1 VRRGLHAVARDE
13 RGFTLTELLVTVA
26 LVGVVTAATAM
37 LYVTGN
43 TMFMTGTNRAEA
55 QQGARAAMLIQDD
68 LRMIGYGVPGSE
80 VAIRDASAASL
91 TFRADLNDATTHL
104 AADVSVNDTTITVD
118 SAAGIRVGDVVC
130 LNNGQQ
136 SEPLTVVGIAGNVV
150 SVGSGTT
157 AAYPRGVQVGVP
169 RMVVYAYDAATGTVT
184 RDAGDGSGAV
194 PVVTGVQSFAFTYY
208 DSGNNVTNVRANIRR
223 IRLQMTVQS
232 AGGEAEGAMSMDI
245 DVRPRNL
252 A

>member
-1 VRRGLHAVARDE
+1 MKHRRRGVAHDQ
-13 RGFTLTELLVTVA
+13 RGFTLAELLITIALIGVITV
-26 LVGVVTAATAM
+26 ATAM

-68 LRMIGYGVPGSE
+68 LRMMGYGVPGGQ
-80 VAIRDASAASL
+80 VAITVASATAI
-91 TFRADLNDATTHL
+91 TFSADLNNATTHL
-104 AADVSVNDTTITVD
+104 AADVSVNDTTLSVD
-118 SAAGIRVGDVVC
+118 SVAGIHVGDIVW

-136 SEPLTVVGIAGNVV
+136 FEALTVVGVNGNSV
-150 SVGSGTT
+150 SVGSGAK

-169 RMVVYAYDAATGTVT
+169 KTIVYKYDAATGTVS
-184 RDAGDGSGAV
+184 RDAGDGSGEL

-208 DSGNNVTNVRANIRR
+208 NNSDTVTAVLADIRR

-232 AGGEAEGAMSMDI
+232 AASEAEAAMTMNI

-252 A
+252 S